1 MIIRKIKIWL
11 SRGWWHVV
19 SCVSFFLLSV
29 LCNSCK
35 STSAVNRSQNEN
47 REIVPADNDS
57 TNMELEQL
65 TAMELEQ
72 LTADMIEKVKAY
84 EKNSNSRVTTVYGP
98 PYENGEEEFV
108 DLKHKRSSKRA
119 IRKAKKAGK

>member
-47 REIVPADNDS
+47 RGIVSADNDS
-57 TNMELEQL
+57 TN
-65 TAMELEQ
+65 MELEQ

-84 EKNSNSRVTTVYGP
+84 EKNSNPRVTTVYGP
-98 PYENGEEEFV
+98 PYENGEEEPV
-108 DLKHKRSSKRA
+108 LEVPSKRA
-119 IRKAKKAGK
+119 IRKARKAGK

>member
-1 MIIRKIKIWL
+1 MIKRKIKIWL

-35 STSAVNRSQNEN
+35 STSAVSRSQSEN
-47 REIVPADNDS
+47 RETVSEEDAIL
-57 TNMELEQL
+57 M
-65 TAMELEQ
+65 EQ

-84 EKNSNSRVTTVYGP
+84 EKKSDQRRMVAYGP
-98 PYENGEEEFV
+98 PYETGEEEFV
-108 DLKHKRSSKRA
+108 LDLKPSKRA
-119 IRKAKKAGK
+119 LRKARKAGK

>member
-47 REIVPADNDS
+47 REIVHADNDS

-98 PYENGEEEFV
+98 PYENGEEEPV
-108 DLKHKRSSKRA
+108 LEVPSKRA
-119 IRKAKKAGK
+119 IRKARKAGK

>member
-47 REIVPADNDS
+47 REIVSADNDS
-57 TNMELEQL
+57 TN
-65 TAMELEQ
+65 MELEQ

-119 IRKAKKAGK
+119 IRKARKAGK

>member
-1 MIIRKIKIWL
+1 MRKIKIWL

-47 REIVPADNDS
+47 RETVSAENDS
-57 TNMELEQL
+57 TIMESEQL

-84 EKNSNSRVTTVYGP
+84 EKNSSALRMTAYGP
-98 PYENGEEEFV
+98 PYETGEEEFV
-108 DLKHKRSSKRA
+108 LDVKPSKRA
-119 IRKAKKAGK
+119 LRKARKAGK